1 MGRRLKDRDALK
13 AALEDALPLTEGIAK
28 VMKAQGTQVNWVQK
42 GTEWSMVCPFHDDHN
57 PSLDANDMKGL
68 WICRSTSCQTLTKDG
83 TLRQSGGDL
92 IEFAR
97 RYNGWSFMEAITNLC
112 AIANI
117 EIEPYLAEPT
127 PEEIERD
134 QQRAALGE
142 LIKTLPYC
150 TDWKDLEKDV
160 LREYDVREAPGHL
173 VWRGALEWEDAAD
186 DMIILPLYDDES
198 HLVGW
203 TTRSKSDSHES
214 RNNPNNWPG
223 AANALYGMHVARK
236 HLRACSHKLIVVEGQ
251 SDVLSMVSRGIVNT
265 VALRGARM
273 SEDLWN
279 GLSRWHLR
287 EIILCLD
294 GDEAGQTA
302 TRTIAQQYWNQTSSV
317 LSVATLPEDVDP
329 GDADISDLATA
340 LTRPGLRDAVEFL
353 LDGLEREYDTD
364 TLSGRRAFIE
374 RALHGLKMSQ
384 AGGYV
389 RKLIVSWM
397 AERFNMPTLE
407 ISDLFIDEA
416 TPYSTITIEQAV
428 LSRYMQDQQ
437 WGMDIASR
445 LHEEDFQYIRHR
457 VFWRLLNHA
466 ASRDIDCGN
475 QIALR
480 DFAEQHGY
488 AQEITAPDFLQALF
502 DRYTDKDYPF
512 EQMIDATFRR
522 RATDGARVLA
532 RDLENANVDSDDAA
546 AAYTAELV
554 NLTFWRHG
562 MVDAKTKEEKVQE
575 TIDLIMERR
584 NNPDEIIG
592 MDLGPCFPKL
602 NTTLRGIQQGRLTVI
617 AAAQSV
623 GKTSFLNNI
632 AAHIAIHS
640 NVPSLLIGL
649 EMGHVEYHTRFLA
662 QLTGIDASRID
673 SSRLSD
679 DESKLLERAA
689 AKLMNAPLHIETPD
703 MMNMDDLKLMIRSY
717 KLRHGVQAVFYDY
730 AQLTTPS
737 QGQARM
743 NRYEVMGE
751 VAKTMKLDIARG
763 MDVAFVTAAQLN
775 REGAKDKRPTA
786 ENIGDS
792 YQIAQTADVFLIL
805 SEAEGNATALDLF
818 VDKNRSGHKDL
829 LIPMRFDRATQIIH
843 ESSGAKQWPPY
854 LVRPMTNVKEN

>member
-13 AALEDALPLTEGIAK
+13 TALEDALPLTQGIAK
-28 VMKAQGTQVNWVQK
+28 VMKAQDAQANWVQK

-68 WICRSTSCQTLTKDG
+68 WICRSTACQILTKDG

-97 RYNGWSFMEAITNLC
+97 RYNGWSFMEAVTNLC
-112 AIANI
+112 AIADI

-127 PEEIERD
+127 PEEIECD
-134 QQRAALGE
+134 LQRAKLAE
-142 LIKTLPYC
+142 LIRTLPYC
-150 TDWKDLEKDV
+150 KDWKGIDADV
-160 LREYDVREAPGHL
+160 LREFDVREAPGHL
-173 VWRGALEWEDAAD
+173 VWRGALEWDDAAD
-186 DMIILPLYDDES
+186 DMIVLPLYDDES
-198 HLVGW
+198 QLVGW

-223 AANALYGMHVARK
+223 SANTLYGMNLARK
-236 HLRACSHKLIVVEGQ
+236 HLRACGQKLIVVEGQ

-273 SEDLWN
+273 SDDLWN
-279 GLSRWHLR
+279 GLSRWHLH

-302 TRTIAQQYWNQTSSV
+302 THTIAQQYWNQTSSV
-317 LSVATLPEDVDP
+317 LSVATLPDGVDP
-329 GDADISDLATA
+329 GDADISELAVA

-353 LDGLEREYDTD
+353 LDGLEQEYETD

-389 RKLIVSWM
+389 RKLIVAWM

-416 TPYSTITIEQAV
+416 TVFSTITIEQAV
-428 LSRYMQDQQ
+428 LSRFMNDQQ
-437 WGMDIASR
+437 WGEDVAARIS
-445 LHEEDFQYIRHR
+445 EDDFQYLRHKL
-457 VFWRLLNHA
+457 FWRMLNHA
-466 ASRDIDCGN
+466 ASKEVDCSN
-475 QIALR
+475 RVALR

-488 AQEITAPDFLQALF
+488 ADELTAQDFLQALF
-502 DRYTDKDYPF
+502 DRYTDKDYPL

-522 RATDGARVLA
+522 RASDGAKVLLG
-532 RDLENANVDSDDAA
+532 RMENANADSDEAA
-546 AAYTAELV
+546 ASYTSDLV
-554 NLTFWRHG
+554 DLTFWRHG
-562 MVDAKTKEEKVQE
+562 MTESKTKEEKVQE

-584 NNPDEIIG
+584 ENPDEIVG
-592 MDLGPCFPKL
+592 LDLGPCFPKL
-602 NTTLRGIQQGRLTVI
+602 NSTLRGIQAGRLTVI

-623 GKTSFLNNI
+623 GKTSFLNNL
-632 AAHIAIHS
+632 AAQVAIHG

-662 QLTGIDASRID
+662 QMTGIDASRID

-679 DESKLLERAA
+679 EESILLERAA
-689 AKLMNAPLHIETPD
+689 TKLMNAPLHIETPD
-703 MMNMDDLKLMIRSY
+703 IMNMDDLKLMVRSY
-717 KLRHGVQAVFYDY
+717 KLRHGVEAVFYDY
-730 AQLTTPS
+730 AQLTAPS
-737 QGQARM
+737 REQGRM
-743 NRYEVMGE
+743 NRYEIMGD
-751 VAKTMKLDIARG
+751 VAKTMKLEIARS
-763 MDVAFVTAAQLN
+763 MKVAFVTAAQLN

-792 YQIAQTADVFLIL
+792 YQIAQTADVFLVM
-805 SEAEGNATALDLF
+805 SEAEGNATALDVW
-818 VDKNRSGHKDL
+818 VDKNRSGHKDV
-829 LIPMRFDRATQIIH
+829 LIPMKFDRSTQIIH
-843 ESSGAKQWPPY
+843 EATGGIERPPY
-854 LVRPMTNVKEN
+854 LVRPQIKDYS